1 MGKILTIQTAPPPP
15 AEKLPP
21 WALDPEAVRARAKV
35 AGTWEP
41 EKMAAGLMQSELSE
55 ELRWV
60 ESFAGETASEVKDL
74 LIKGEALK
82 RDAATK
88 LVVFAGKA
96 HELQEAVLGR
106 ADLKGK
112 VVNLRAQLET
122 TKGILGDPAC
132 LGRQDSELLRLHLQG
147 AHLPKEIAAIEAEI
161 ATATKRIEVL
171 LEETDIDP
179 RKFLASIIKSAKGD
193 GNREADSR
201 VMGLHRAG
209 HLTI

>member
-1 MGKILTIQTAPPPP
+1 MSKILTIQTAPPPP

-21 WALDPEAVRARAKV
+21 WALDPEAVKARAKV
-35 AGTWEP
+35 AGSWEP
-41 EKMAAGLMQSELSE
+41 VTVATNLMQNELSG
-55 ELRWV
+55 ELRWIDA
-60 ESFAGETASEVKDL
+60 FAGETADKVRNQL
-74 LIKGEALK
+74 VAGESLK
-82 RDAATK
+82 RDAGLK
-88 LVVFAGKA
+88 LTTFAGKA
-96 HELQEAVLGR
+96 HELQEAVIGR

-112 VVNLRAQLET
+112 VANLRAQLET